1 MAGAAPLYRILQS
14 QGFGSRRECRVLI
27 GAGQVRIA
35 GDAVL
40 DAERLYPLEG
50 LAVKVAGTEWRCRSR
65 VHVALHKPAN
75 YECSR
80 TPRDH
85 PSVYT
90 LLPAHLVRRGVQCV
104 GRLDQDTTGLLL
116 FSDDGALLHRLTS
129 PRHHVDKTYDVYCR
143 HEVSDAMLAALR
155 TGVVLR
161 DDPAPVAARACI
173 RLDSHALRLTLDSG
187 RYHQVKRMLAAVGN
201 RVEALHRRAI
211 GAYPLPDDLAPGQWR
226 LLDDDTLDVLVQPAA
241 TMLKATASATSMPST
256 AADRMPPA

>member
-14 QGFGSRRECRVLI
+14 QGFGSRRDCRALI
-27 GAGQVRIA
+27 RAGQVRVD
-35 GDAVL
+35 GRVVL
-40 DAERLYPLEG
+40 DDEAPYTLEG
-50 LAVKVAGTEWRCRSR
+50 SSVEVAGIAWHCRAR
-65 VHVALHKPAN
+65 VVLALHKPAN

-85 PSVYT
+85 PGVYT

-143 HEVSDAMLAALR
+143 HEVSDTMLAALQA
-155 TGVVLR
+155 GVVLH

-173 RLDSHALRLTLDSG
+173 RLNSHALRLTLDSG

-201 RVEALHRRAI
+201 RVEALHRQAI
-211 GAYPLPDDLAPGQWR
+211 GAYVLPDDLAPGQWR

-256 AADRMPPA
+256 AADRIPPA